1 MFSAFSADSCICF
14 YRIYSIE
21 IIRKSQY
28 RLGNGQIS
36 YCKGFVFNGMMALVK
51 QRKEQINPRRKS
63 EEKVM
68 TTALSGNRMMKHV
81 VERKSLRERFADY
94 IVENGAEIVSGGL
107 ALNGNTNGIAVYRIM
122 KNR

>member
-1 MFSAFSADSCICF
+1 
-14 YRIYSIE
+14 
-21 IIRKSQY
+21 
-28 RLGNGQIS
+28 
-36 YCKGFVFNGMMALVK
+36 MMALVK
-51 QRKEQINPRRKS
+51 QRKEQIKPRRKS

-68 TTALSGNRMMKHV
+68 TTAVSGNRMMKHA

>member
-1 MFSAFSADSCICF
+1 MSSVLSADSCFCF
-14 YRIYSIE
+14 FRIYFIK
-21 IIRKSQY
+21 ITWKSQY
-28 RLGNGQIS
+28 RLKNGQIS
-36 YCKGFVFNGMMALVK
+36 YCKGSVFNGMMALVK

-68 TTALSGNRMMKHV
+68 TTAVSGNRMMKHA

>member
-1 MFSAFSADSCICF
+1 
-14 YRIYSIE
+14 
-21 IIRKSQY
+21 
-28 RLGNGQIS
+28 
-36 YCKGFVFNGMMALVK
+36 
-51 QRKEQINPRRKS
+51 
-63 EEKVM
+63 
-68 TTALSGNRMMKHV
+68 MMKHA